1 VSAWS
6 TRRVRALDTA
16 GAVRFA
22 ANFAGID
29 ETFLVVNG
37 DVLTDLDV
45 SALIAFHRDKQ
56 AEGTIALHPVRDPR
70 RSVWCRPTRMA
81 G

>member
-1 VSAWS
+1 
-6 TRRVRALDTA
+6 
-16 GAVRFA
+16 VRFA

-45 SALIAFHRDKQ
+45 SASSPSTATSRRRARSRSTGADPSAF
-56 AEGTIALHPVRDPR
+56 GV
-70 RSVWCRPTRMA
+70 VRPTRRA